1 MAIDGSFSLES
12 ALGRFLARCPELQFS
27 PNFDFLSKKGD
38 AVTED
43 EVVKAL
49 VGVFLHPKY
58 TIPLI
63 GCFRPIAQKIVG
75 KAVDLLRLVPNLRSN
90 FDGGSVSKFC
100 RATSLKEV
108 DNVIEFYNGAGRGL
122 DLHELACLAF
132 CRSLELDPFLWE
144 SIVGYFQF
152 SPPPFQRVLLGPKVS
167 DLRIEDGTRV
177 LLAVGVSYR
186 LLIVKY
192 DFFSKLLKWSC
203 FLDLVEQ
210 CAKLDLQD
218 STSEVVKVI
227 KDIRWCG
234 LQIIS
239 LILKLS
245 CKATENLGIT
255 DEDAFSCFLRWEEF
269 CQDVSLES
277 AGWYVESSKPNESVD
292 GSSICCHKSSLQ
304 SFGLNSGSATSY
316 QCYVIDPQAKRQR
329 DERSTGD
336 PFVVTSAMKRT
347 VEMVLLAVKQRLP
360 VLLYGSTGSGKS
372 ALISKLSQD
381 SGNQVLSIHM
391 DDQIDGRTLIGSYVC
406 TEKPGEFRWQPG
418 SLTQAVSKGYWVVF
432 EDIDKAPS
440 DVRSIILPL
449 LEGANLFATGNG
461 QEITVAESFR
471 IFSTI
476 STLNLDAS
484 CISGGRNSLS
494 VFFKVKVQPSTSEDL
509 QSIVKEWHPSLE
521 PLAAKL
527 TETFERI
534 NTATLQQNG
543 GFQSGSSAS
552 VYYQS
557 RFSLRDLLKWC
568 KRIAGLNFI
577 FQGDNLSYKNRSC
590 IYQEAVDVFAAFS
603 TSTKN
608 RLALMQEISRLWL
621 WESTIPDTLY
631 PSNKPEV
638 QDSNPLDLGV
648 GRVSLPRAKEKTQT
662 TSRGK
667 KKPFVEIRSSIH
679 SLERIAASVNWN
691 EPVLLVGETGTG
703 KTTLVQ
709 DLAMRL
715 GQKLTVLNL
724 SQQSDVADLI
734 GGYKPMDMKF
744 IYNPLYKEFRDLF
757 SESFDLQ
764 VNFKFF
770 WELDNALKKEN
781 WERLVKGFGLGAKRF
796 FQKVEAARSVSVGQS
811 GKKRKKALVEDRIK
825 AWEKFSLKVEN
836 ASAHGMIFSFVEG
849 AFITALEKGEWILL
863 DEVNLAPPETL
874 QRVISVLEG
883 EHGSLCLA
891 ERGDIHYIKRHPNF
905 RLFACMNPATDAGKR
920 DLPFSLRSRF
930 TEYFVDDVL
939 DDEDLI
945 LFVRQF
951 LGGKDSKV
959 KNIVSFYK
967 KSRKLAEEKLQDG
980 ANQKPQYSLRSLY
993 RALEY
998 TTRAEREFGFEKAI
1012 YDGFCMFFLTLLDS
1026 SSSLVMKNE
1035 ILSSLLDGK
1044 IPDEVR
1050 YIKYLSNSTIEG
1062 RSDNST
1068 KYTETKSV
1076 EERLRNLACA
1086 IWIKK
1091 YPVLLQGPTSSGKT
1105 SLVQHLAAITGHE
1118 FVRINN
1124 HEHTDLQEYLGS
1136 YITDATGK
1144 LVFHEGVLV
1153 KAVRNG
1159 YWIVLDEL
1167 NLAPSDVLE
1176 ALNRLLDD
1184 NRELFVPELQETIHA
1199 HKNFM
1204 LFATQNPPGFY
1215 GGRKMLSRAFRNR
1228 FVEIHVDE
1236 IPETDLIEILRK
1248 RQPDV
1253 TEIRSQ
1259 KMIKVMRILQK
1270 KRQTSKVFAGKHGFI
1285 TPRDLF
1291 RWSDRFAQLG
1301 GRDQVD
1307 LARDGYYLL
1316 AERLRD
1322 EGEKCVVREVLEKE
1336 MGAKLVED
1344 NLYLQ
1349 EYVPSFPDGAEI
1361 PKNLQ
1366 NWTKSM
1372 RRLYFLVERCYKM
1385 REPVL
1390 LVGETGVGK
1399 TTVCQLLSILL
1410 GSKLHILNCHQYT
1423 ETSDFLGGFYPIRER
1438 SRLTSDFK
1446 KAIEELLMTQVF
1458 ERFHLDSTV
1467 SSDIGQ
1473 ASATLSNLNKM
1484 IKAYKKGPILNPDV
1498 TNQDVMT
1505 LEGIILKLSEM
1516 HQKWQKMFE
1525 WLDGPLVQAMRSGDL
1540 FLVDEISLADDSVLE
1555 RLNSV
1560 LETERML
1567 SLAEKGGP
1575 DLEKIV
1581 AHEKFFLLATMN
1593 PGGDFGKKEL
1603 SPALRNRFTEIW
1615 VPPIDDRGE
1624 LRSIASQRLSPE
1636 FSSILDPLL
1645 NFWEWFNHLKSGRTL
1660 TVRDLLSWVDFVN
1673 VTGIKLG
1680 HVYAFL
1686 HGAFLVLLDG
1696 LSLGTETLK
1705 GNSKDVREHC
1715 WLFLLEELK
1724 VAEEKLSEL
1733 EFKKLSKMQ
1742 NYGWGAPETIEQDS
1756 SCGSMQCDNIFGVDP
1771 FYVEKGSESCDTE
1784 GFEMLAPTTRR
1795 NVLRVLRAM
1804 QLPKPVLLEGSPG
1817 VGKTSLI
1824 VALGKFSG
1832 HKVVRINLSEQT
1844 DMADLL
1850 GSDLP
1855 VESDEGMK
1863 FAWSD
1868 GILLQAL
1875 REGSWVLLD
1884 ELNLAPQS
1892 VLEGL
1897 NAILDHR
1904 AEVFIP
1910 ELGYTF
1916 KCPSSFR
1923 IFACQNPSH
1932 QGGGRKGL
1940 PKSFLNRFTKVY
1952 VDELI
1957 EDDYQFICSSLYPS
1971 IDRPL
1976 LSKLIVFNKR
1986 MYEETMV
1993 YHKFA
1998 LDGSPWE
2005 FNLRDVIRSCQLI
2018 QDAPFMSKEYCFL
2031 DIVYVQRMRTE
2042 SDRRKV
2048 LQLYEQIFER
2058 KPHIN
2063 PYPRVHLSSGYLIVG
2078 NTSIRRN
2085 CVQSSK
2091 LPSSTLKILPEIRQ
2105 SLEAT
2110 AQCVE
2115 NKWMCILIGPASCG
2129 KTALV
2134 RLLAE
2139 LTGNVLN
2146 ELHLSSGTD
2155 ISEILGCFEQYNA
2168 FRNFRLV
2175 VAQIDSYVKEC
2186 YNLRLE
2192 SSKDAI
2198 SLSKGFIP
2206 RWFAFLSSV
2215 NWDSSFTSTFLEDTG
2230 RFSSSLALLIEVIDN
2245 LKLVITG
2252 SSKDLDEL
2260 RMTTIKLQEG
2270 YEKGPIS
2277 AKFEWVTGVLIKA
2290 VERGEW
2296 IVLEDANCCNP
2307 TVLDRINSLVE
2318 LSGSITINERGVV
2331 NGKPLVIQPHPNF
2344 RMFLTVNPTYG
2355 EVSRAMRNRGVEIFM
2370 MQPYWLLGESSR
2382 FSRDREGSELNDVKR
2397 FIVLSGIPFAKLV
2410 HSMAKSHI
2418 YARGEGLRS
2427 GVSITYLE
2435 LSRWV
2440 QLFKQL
2446 LMNGSQPLWSLQTS
2460 WEHIYLSTL
2469 GEVVGRNAISHVKYT
2484 YLPVT
2489 ELCESKLSMHPSL
2502 CLPGG
2507 WPAPLKLSDLAWNS
2521 KEAHVKTN
2529 CMYLEFLGG
2538 KYASYQLQLASSRC
2552 SMYQDS
2558 TARELVTYLRGT
2570 GMLNETMVHRAS
2582 PFLTLNSV
2590 ENAEVDK
2597 ALTKVEKKLLF
2608 AAKWAIEQATESD
2621 LKLYLLWFN
2630 SYCSQLQCFP
2640 QFKHFVDSII
2650 QSMEHRI
2657 WEYMSLRYHD
2667 LASIHKVEF
2676 EKQLIPL
2683 LSFELVDAIESNDR
2697 STYQKY
2703 FHNALNFVMQLRL
2716 TYQQWNTE
2724 KSYDYSKAHL
2734 LNKGRYLEVLQSLQ
2748 KLEGEFL
2755 SKFADSSVMLIESPS
2770 FDALIQLYTD
2780 LLEDHILFWKGLKS
2794 SDSDLLLIFWRM
2806 VLKHAAK
2813 LKDFF
2818 PEAVYNLLKESGKLE
2833 SSSLFHSEK
2842 SLLWVYGGHPIL
2854 PSSSRIFEKQ
2864 LQILELCES
2873 VWPTRARLFV
2883 HVNDPVIGVA
2893 SSSSDLRSLVLEGIS
2908 MSSCITG
2915 KSDSYEDEDQ
2925 VVQRLDGIYQSLL
2938 QMLKETVKLK
2948 EASWSKK
2955 VLSIVTASV
2964 CCSFGDEAIGQT
2976 FGHGCWQDTYPL
2988 TDSTSFALDMKLL
3001 QDLSSIILVNREEK
3015 QLELAKVLNHLK
3027 YALTFS
3033 VNNSSRPPQ
3042 MFLPHQKIFW
3052 ILDLWS
3058 SVDAVNTKISSFVL
3072 EMWFRWHQSLW
3083 IYCPVSVESFLSTAV
3098 YDIQVRDIPVPD
3110 VLIHPVVTA
3119 TVFQI
3124 LKSTSSI
3131 KDYVVGSLKLR
3142 GASSNLWR
3150 SSLPGANLPCFLLST
3165 ARSLFQQIIYAH
3177 EKSFDSDQFAKIKS
3191 TLEQGTGVVG
3201 SLISESSHHGL
3212 KESVDMF
3219 IEPLLRNL
3227 YPHFSSKEV
3236 GFIQGCVWLRLG
3248 ILRLNLLL
3256 CCDDLDPAMKYHCK
3270 NSLLAEKISSL
3281 KLEIKVRQKSEYLA
3295 GQISTRYSHEK
3306 RSQALNKLE
3315 VEHKKL
3321 QRKIVFRS
3329 DYRKFKGLKQECD
3342 KFLERVTSDE
3352 FFQHVTSDMFC
3363 KHISCSEVSVG
3374 SVHAINLQQILD
3386 QGINWQKMATGFIE
3400 QLLSDEYR
3408 EYTDFVQP
3416 VLVALYEIKLGLA
3429 LILSGITQKIIL
3441 SRVEMAN
3448 TDMLMGSICSFMR
3461 FPRVSVP
3468 KTISIDLN
3476 SGSSEFPYNIEIP
3489 TMLNADDISHLE
3501 KLITFSSGVLSDD
3514 MISVSQLKA
3523 SLHRNIVVRVAHFVA
3538 NAWLMDYASFM
3549 VLDKIFNVFASR
3561 WMSMKIQS
3569 KNEEEAHSQKFKFK
3583 PRALKLESIIDLN
3596 ISSLGKLF
3604 ANESFLEWKE
3614 FLSKDL
3620 PIEREE
3626 DLKEQEDLDEEWS
3639 FMDDSIVNDVVNAH
3653 NQLFGSCNL
3662 VLAPGTFHVS
3672 DLDKTLSFIDS
3683 HTLGVGMI
3691 KGLGGS
3697 FLSSLDAALV
3707 PENLF
3712 RICLEHEQKFVSSDT
3727 SAHKYNFYKDSNA
3740 PKMYEMVK
3748 LLTGLQQRIHTLLI
3762 EYEDHHELQKIMN
3775 AIQMLM
3781 NIPLNTCLAK
3791 ALLGLQFLINKLH
3804 TLQENGSQFAFSDQV
3819 KPIRE
3824 LVFSWQK
3831 MEFNSWPALL
3841 DEVQDL
3847 CEVNAGKIWLSLYSV
3862 LRPSDAVEYEE
3873 STTHRHVQNILE
3885 DFLRLSSIGEFRRR
3899 LQLLFAFLGQ
3909 ITTGTNLQVY
3919 SSDCEKKNVKILYNA
3934 FGYYVQFLPGILAHM
3949 DSSRR
3954 DIEMELKKELK
3965 LCQWEHCES
3974 FLDFGKVESTRKK
3987 LKKIIK
3993 KYTVLLEQPVIV
4005 FLEQDIVKGAE
4016 CLPQQVQKFLMDNVN
4031 PKIGTADAVF
4041 DLTVL
4046 NDKDR
4051 CMWYTDWIKEA
4062 DSAMKNLKKLQPDR
4076 TLEFAYPQSKELC
4089 SDIAGILRQCPASL
4103 VPCPSYK
4110 EEWSAVWLTLQ
4121 KIFKDAVDCCDL
4133 WKDESKIQKKRR
4145 AFSCL
4150 LNLLKSSGLS
4160 RDIFIEDEVKSWWFV
4175 HPSYDV
4181 QHVLLTQSRLP
4192 SGDSDAVL
4200 DLTSQ
4205 NLVTEWKTTNEYYF
4219 SSVASVLFTHKQNG
4233 SQDPFLHQLVE
4244 IQKNQQE
4251 TANKFAEQMRDLK
4264 EWISTLEKL
4273 YSDSTGSDDGS
4284 GSKISIGQNQRATF
4298 KCMWQQKQLFD
4309 SLCATS
4315 HDELLLLKTFQ
4326 NTHLNNQT
4334 VKNEVNEF
4342 LASIEKFI
4350 PVLQKSK
4357 ESLDNYLLG
4366 PDRAIMTFSGSSQF
4380 FLVSKRM
4387 EQLVFQNFKVIKA
4400 FEDHLLAF
4408 HGKDA
4413 DRSLVKDI
4421 LLGHFVDILK
4431 KGRLM
4436 EREFSSVVI
4445 NEKNVSVGTHDDDG
4459 GEINFA
4465 FWKALRATFEH
4476 IVGVMQTL
4484 GSPSNSHVHPDKL
4497 GHITSWE
4504 KIFDSSLKILSLDS
4518 LCDKL
4523 RTTILCA
4530 EKLVNHCGGRSP
4542 NALLQIEVQFEHLHF
4557 CLDIL
4562 WKFGHALLKELLAM
4576 CKTVSLTIHML
4587 ANVLA
4592 LYSKGSGVSSEDQ
4605 EEDATGNTSQDKTG
4619 TGMGE
4624 GVGLNDVSDQIT
4636 DEDQLLGTDKA
4647 SEEQDAAGEVP
4658 SKNDK
4663 GIEFEEDFQA
4673 DAFSVSEDSEEDANE
4688 DDEDQQLESKMGETG
4703 ADSEAVDEKL
4713 FDKDEDENLNNTKE
4727 KYESGNS
4734 VRDKDP
4740 SSRELRAKEDSAATA
4755 DEPGD
4760 LDLNKLDEENGET
4773 GSQDDLSDGENA
4785 DDMNLD
4791 KQEAVVDP
4799 TGLEP
4804 EELNQNS
4811 DEAEPMEVDPV
4822 MHDEN
4827 AENENHEEEQAISTD
4842 EIMGEAET
4850 EQTDATPESE
4860 DHEDNTE
4867 MNSELS
4873 KDELELGVPDSQRDM
4888 PNTESSTQPNGNM
4901 KASDPG
4907 DVAPELNWAN
4917 SNDIHTELTP
4927 VSGLPPRNTSELD
4940 MMVSEVSNNGT
4951 NVVEQPKCQLPR
4963 QESSSDKKSEP
4974 NPFRSVGDALKDWE
4988 KKVRVSVDLQENNM
5002 EVQDEIG
5009 NEIENENADEF
5020 GYVSEYEKGTAQA
5033 LGPATSE
5040 QIDKNVDG
5048 SKSNADEDLSTHKDG
5063 PVEMEI
5069 EKQKVEP
5076 QPNQS
5081 HTQVLKDKTEDQMP
5095 LSGAEELSGDQSQE
5109 IHSHRD
5115 GQSMVEDVVSVKKSY
5130 FSDIKQLSE
5139 LSVNDGDM
5147 GKAQDPEEIS
5157 DDVMGNATAVWR
5169 RCEQTTTRLSQELAE
5184 QLRLVMEPN
5193 LASKLQGDYK
5203 TGKRINMKKVIPYI
5217 ASHYRKDKIW
5227 LRRTRPNK
5235 RDYQVVIAVDDSL
5248 SMSESGCGDAAIE
5261 ALVTVCRA
5269 MSQLE
5274 MGSLAVASFGKKGN
5288 IRVLHDFDQPFTGET
5303 GIKMISSLSF
5313 KQENTIADQPVV
5325 DVLKYLNTKLDE
5337 AVARARLPSGWNPLQ
5352 QLILI
5357 IGDGR
5362 FHERE
5367 NLRRCV
5373 RDALAKKRMVA
5384 YLVLDNSPDG
5394 SIMDHKEYS
5403 FEGGCKL
5410 VNYMDF
5416 FPFPFYIVLRNI
5428 EALPRTLADLLRQ
5441 WVELMQ
5447 YTRD

>member
-12 ALGRFLARCPELQFS
+12 ALVRFLARCPELQFS

-63 GCFRPIAQKIVG
+63 GCFRSIAQKIVG

-100 RATSLKEV
+100 RATSLKEG

-167 DLRIEDGTRV
+167 DLRVEDGTRV

-277 AGWYVESSKPNESVD
+277 AGWYVESSKPNDSVD

-304 SFGLNSGSATSY
+304 SFGLNSGSATSS

-440 DVRSIILPL
+440 DVRSVILPL

-724 SQQSDVADLI
+724 SQQSDVADLL

-825 AWEKFSLKVEN
+825 AWEFFSLKVEN

-1044 IPDEVR
+1044 IPDEVP

-1076 EERLRNLACA
+1076 EERLRNLARA

-1118 FVRINN
+1118 FICRNI
-1124 HEHTDLQEYLGS
+1124 GS

-1259 KMIKVMRILQK
+1259 KMIKVMRLLQK

-1473 ASATLSNLNKM
+1473 ASATLSNLNKL

-1724 VAEEKLSEL
+1724 
-1733 EFKKLSKMQ
+1733 
-1742 NYGWGAPETIEQDS
+1742 
-1756 SCGSMQCDNIFGVDP
+1756 
-1771 FYVEKGSESCDTE
+1771 
-1784 GFEMLAPTTRR
+1784 
-1795 NVLRVLRAM
+1795 
-1804 QLPKPVLLEGSPG
+1804 
-1817 VGKTSLI
+1817 
-1824 VALGKFSG
+1824 
-1832 HKVVRINLSEQT
+1832 
-1844 DMADLL
+1844 
-1850 GSDLP
+1850 
-1855 VESDEGMK
+1855 
-1863 FAWSD
+1863 
-1868 GILLQAL
+1868 
-1875 REGSWVLLD
+1875 
-1884 ELNLAPQS
+1884 
-1892 VLEGL
+1892 
-1897 NAILDHR
+1897 
-1904 AEVFIP
+1904 
-1910 ELGYTF
+1910 
-1916 KCPSSFR
+1916 
-1923 IFACQNPSH
+1923 
-1932 QGGGRKGL
+1932 
-1940 PKSFLNRFTKVY
+1940 
-1952 VDELI
+1952 
-1957 EDDYQFICSSLYPS
+1957 
-1971 IDRPL
+1971 
-1976 LSKLIVFNKR
+1976 
-1986 MYEETMV
+1986 
-1993 YHKFA
+1993 
-1998 LDGSPWE
+1998 
-2005 FNLRDVIRSCQLI
+2005 
-2018 QDAPFMSKEYCFL
+2018 
-2031 DIVYVQRMRTE
+2031 
-2042 SDRRKV
+2042 
-2048 LQLYEQIFER
+2048 
-2058 KPHIN
+2058 
-2063 PYPRVHLSSGYLIVG
+2063 
-2078 NTSIRRN
+2078 
-2085 CVQSSK
+2085 
-2091 LPSSTLKILPEIRQ
+2091 
-2105 SLEAT
+2105 
-2110 AQCVE
+2110 
-2115 NKWMCILIGPASCG
+2115 
-2129 KTALV
+2129 
-2134 RLLAE
+2134 
-2139 LTGNVLN
+2139 
-2146 ELHLSSGTD
+2146 
-2155 ISEILGCFEQYNA
+2155 
-2168 FRNFRLV
+2168 
-2175 VAQIDSYVKEC
+2175 
-2186 YNLRLE
+2186 
-2192 SSKDAI
+2192 
-2198 SLSKGFIP
+2198 
-2206 RWFAFLSSV
+2206 
-2215 NWDSSFTSTFLEDTG
+2215 DTG

-2570 GMLNETMVHRAS
+2570 GMLNETMVHRGS

-2597 ALTKVEKKLLF
+2597 ALAKVEKKLLF

-2794 SDSDLLLIFWRM
+2794 SDSDMLLIIWRK

-2955 VLSIVTASV
+2955 VLSKVTASV

-3110 VLIHPVVTA
+3110 VLIHPV
-3119 TVFQI
+3119 
-3124 LKSTSSI
+3124 
-3131 KDYVVGSLKLR
+3131 
-3142 GASSNLWR
+3142 
-3150 SSLPGANLPCFLLST
+3150 
-3165 ARSLFQQIIYAH
+3165 IIYAH

-3236 GFIQGCVWLRLG
+3236 GFVQGCVWLRLG

-3441 SRVEMAN
+3441 SRVEMAD

-3841 DEVQDL
+3841 DEVQDQ

-3993 KYTVLLEQPVIV
+3993 KFTVLLEQPVIV

-4051 CMWYTDWIKEA
+4051 CIWYTDWIKEA

-4076 TLEFAYPQSKELC
+4076 TLAFAYPQSKELC

-4181 QHVLLTQSRLP
+4181 QHVLLTQSQLP

-4326 NTHLNNQT
+4326 NTHLNNCQT
-4334 VKNEVNEF
+4334 VKNDVNEF

-4436 EREFSSVVI
+4436 EREFSSVII

-4459 GEINFA
+4459 GELNFA
-4465 FWKALRATFEH
+4465 FCKALRATFEH
-4476 IVGVMQTL
+4476 IVGAMQTL

-4504 KIFDSSLKILSLDS
+4504 KIFDSSVKILSLDS

-4773 GSQDDLSDGENA
+4773 GSQDDLNDGENA

-4811 DEAEPMEVDPV
+4811 DEAEPMEVDPE

-4827 AENENHEEEQAISTD
+4827 AENENHEEEHAISTD

-4873 KDELELGVPDSQRDM
+4873 KDELELGVPDSRRDM

-4927 VSGLPPRNTSELD
+4927 VSGLPSRNTSELD

-5081 HTQVLKDKTEDQMP
+5081 HTQALKDKTEDQMP